1 MSTEPNMAISS
12 AMSELE
18 APILILSHCSSHSN
32 FSLAYLNLTLL
43 RMEQIIPFIL
53 DRNRAKIM
61 IGFDK
66 QNLKILKAD
75 AKIPH
80 TDLVR

>member
-1 MSTEPNMAISS
+1 MAISS
-12 AMSELE
+12 AISELE
-18 APILILSHCSSHSN
+18 APNWILSHCSSHSN
-32 FSLAYLNLTLL
+32 FGLAYLTLL

-75 AKIPH
+75 VKIPH